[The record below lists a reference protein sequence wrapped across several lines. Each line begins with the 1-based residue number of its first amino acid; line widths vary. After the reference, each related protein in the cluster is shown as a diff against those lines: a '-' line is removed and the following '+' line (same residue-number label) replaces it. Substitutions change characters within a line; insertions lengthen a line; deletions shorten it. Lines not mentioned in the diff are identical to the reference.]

1 MRALTSHSGKGHG
14 LTRLVAEERDSCRLC
29 PVVCPRKGSLFS
41 VQLVHA
47 CCPFICSSILD
58 GEDSSDLA
66 STQQKGCGG
75 EAMVDGTRG
84 CGVSLDLAVS
94 DQIVVNNTQIEIL
107 RGSTTLVYATAALDR
122 VAAVAAMGWSARSSA
137 S

>member
-1 MRALTSHSGKGHG
+1 
-14 LTRLVAEERDSCRLC
+14 
-29 PVVCPRKGSLFS
+29 
-41 VQLVHA
+41 
-47 CCPFICSSILD
+47 
-58 GEDSSDLA
+58 
-66 STQQKGCGG
+66 
-75 EAMVDGTRG
+75 MVDGTRG